1 MPTFFCHFTSSQGGG
16 QGFVDIRERLLHL
29 LVFYYKM
36 VKIVTCLAKYI
47 SDSLLVCISCP
58 IEIYINLT
66 KPKMVSQDT
75 EFATHNSPD
84 PTHRKEKKCFALFVS
99 LWFGQVLVLRL
110 KAEAK
115 SKEKQSV

>member
-1 MPTFFCHFTSSQGGG
+1 MWSEITSSQGGG
-16 QGFVDIRERLLHL
+16 QGFVDIRERLVHL
-29 LVFYYKM
+29 LVFYK
-36 VKIVTCLAKYI
+36 KGKNLAKYI

-75 EFATHNSPD
+75 EFATQNSPD
-84 PTHRKEKKCFALFVS
+84 PTYRKEKKCFALFVS
-99 LWFGQVLVLRL
+99 LRFGEIFVLRL

-115 SKEKQSV
+115 SK

>member
-1 MPTFFCHFTSSQGGG
+1 
-16 QGFVDIRERLLHL
+16 
-29 LVFYYKM
+29 M

-47 SDSLLVCISCP
+47 LDSLLLCISCP

-84 PTHRKEKKCFALFVS
+84 PTNKKEKKMLCPLRFFMVWTDFS
-99 LWFGQVLVLRL
+99 L
-110 KAEAK
+110 
-115 SKEKQSV
+115 